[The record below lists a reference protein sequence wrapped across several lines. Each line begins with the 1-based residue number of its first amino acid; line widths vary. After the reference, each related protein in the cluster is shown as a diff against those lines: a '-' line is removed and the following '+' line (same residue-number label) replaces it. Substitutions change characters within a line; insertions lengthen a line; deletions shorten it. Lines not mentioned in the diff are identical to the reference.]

1 MHDQLKFLTFVKTKH
16 KTHME
21 TITSIEEKIAALE
34 IRRENALKPYN
45 EIQEDRM
52 RRYFDCQD
60 DSILGGISDQVTSET
75 ISGIN
80 RKFDL
85 FIEQLKNGGR
95 LNQSTEYLCL
105 YDLEGN
111 FVTDVVVKGKYGKC
125 FLIGSGD
132 DVKFISIAKRQATY
146 NKKGYKAVIRKRD
159 FSFTFN
165 GAETKSGQF
174 IFNDIKLENETLT
187 EGIVEHPYNR
197 NWVEYLY
204 TNK

>member
-1 MHDQLKFLTFVKTKH
+1 
-16 KTHME
+16 ME
-21 TITSIEEKIAALE
+21 TLTNTIADKIAALE
-34 IRRENALKPYN
+34 IRREAELKPYN

-52 RRYFDCQD
+52 RRYLDCQD
-60 DSILGGISDQVTSET
+60 DSIIGGISDQVTQET
-75 ISGIN
+75 MRTIN
-80 RKFDL
+80 RKIDL

-95 LNQSTEYLCL
+95 LNQTTEYLCL

-111 FVTDVVVKGKYGKC
+111 FVTDVVVKTRFGQC

-132 DVKFISIAKRQATY
+132 NVKFISIAKRQATY

-165 GAETKSGQF
+165 GSETKTGRF
-174 IFNDIKLENETLT
+174 IFNDIKLENETFT

-204 TNK
+204 NNK

>member
-1 MHDQLKFLTFVKTKH
+1 
-16 KTHME
+16 ME
-21 TITSIEEKIAALE
+21 TITSIEEKIAELE
-34 IRRENALKPYN
+34 IRRENALKPYQ

-85 FIEQLKNGGR
+85 FIQQLKNGGR

-105 YDLEGN
+105 YDLDGN

-132 DVKFISIAKRQATY
+132 DVKFISIAKKQATY

-159 FSFTFN
+159 FSFKFN

-174 IFNDIKLENETLT
+174 IFTDIILENETLT

>member
-1 MHDQLKFLTFVKTKH
+1 
-16 KTHME
+16 ME

-34 IRRENALKPYN
+34 IRRENALKPYQ

-60 DSILGGISDQVTSET
+60 DTILGGISDQVTQET
-75 ISGIN
+75 MRTIN

-95 LNQSTEYLCL
+95 LNQSTEFLCL
-105 YDLEGN
+105 YDLDGN
-111 FVTDVVVKGKYGKC
+111 FVTDVVVDGKFGRC

-132 DVKFISIAKRQATY
+132 NVKFIGISKKQATY

-165 GAETKSGQF
+165 GSETKTGRF

-187 EGIVEHPYNR
+187 EGIIEHPYNR
-197 NWVEYLY
+197 SWVEYCFKSSL
-204 TNK
+204 

>member
-1 MHDQLKFLTFVKTKH
+1 
-16 KTHME
+16 ME
-21 TITSIEEKIAALE
+21 TLTSVEEKIAALE
-34 IRRENALKPYN
+34 IRREDALKPYN

-60 DSILGGISDQVTSET
+60 DTILGGISDQVTQET
-75 ISGIN
+75 MSTIN

-85 FIEQLKNGGR
+85 FIEQVKNNGR
-95 LNQSTEYLCL
+95 LNQSSEYLCL

-111 FVTDVVVKGKYGKC
+111 FVTDVVVKGRFGQC

-132 DVKFISIAKRQATY
+132 NVKFISIAKKQATY

-165 GAETKSGQF
+165 GSETKTGRF

-187 EGIVEHPYNR
+187 EGIVENPYNR
-197 NWVEYLY
+197 SWVEYLY
-204 TNK
+204 NNK

>member
-1 MHDQLKFLTFVKTKH
+1 
-16 KTHME
+16 ME
-21 TITSIEEKIAALE
+21 TLSVEEKIAALE
-34 IRRENALKPYN
+34 IRREAELKPYN

-52 RRYFDCQD
+52 RRYLDCQD
-60 DSILGGISDQVTSET
+60 DSIIGGISDQVTQET
-75 ISGIN
+75 MRTIN

-85 FIEQLKNGGR
+85 FIEQVKNGGR

-111 FVTDVVVKGKYGKC
+111 LVTDVVVKGKFGQC
-125 FLIGSGD
+125 FMIGSGD
-132 DVKFISIAKRQATY
+132 NVKFISIAKRQATY

-159 FSFTFN
+159 FSFTFS
-165 GAETKSGQF
+165 GAETKSGNHF

-197 NWVEYLY
+197 SWVEYLY
-204 TNK
+204 NNK